1 MKFRPRAISL
11 SIFGVLSI
19 VSLFFLFQLKFSFS
33 FEQFFPKGDKDLDFF
48 KSFIEEFEADDN
60 FLLVAVRREGGVF
73 EQDFLEKVHEF
84 TLQAGQLPHVLE
96 SQSLTKLGYPIK
108 TPFAVTT
115 IPIIHIDDPS
125 RYESD
130 KKRLFQDER
139 FVHNF
144 ISEDEETLVVF
155 LKTVGGITFEQSG
168 ELMEGMNKLVD
179 EFAFGEVHYL
189 GRPYFVVELVDM
201 QKREIIFSA
210 IVSFLLVT
218 LIMYFIFRKPWG
230 IAIAL
235 ISIAMGMLLFLG
247 YMGAFGRELNAMSAL
262 YPIIMI
268 MVGTSD
274 VIHIMTKY
282 IDELRKG
289 KARKEA
295 AIITVKEIGLA
306 TLLTSVTTAIGFASL
321 LTSRIGPIQ
330 DLGINA
336 AVGVMIA
343 YVTVIGFTV
352 VMLSGFRVDQL
363 IKLGKGQAFWDRS
376 MLWSYRLTRNYPRRI
391 TAGGIFVFVLCML
404 GISWV
409 TTNYNIKSNLPRNSK
424 VTEDFNFFEK
434 HLTGFRP
441 VEFAVFPQGDYKATD
456 FEVVQEINK
465 VEEKLKE
472 IEGIRAVNSITAVY
486 KSINQMYGGN
496 RPEAYELPESKR
508 QFERYQRLVSQIPM
522 AQANVLVNKDGS
534 KARITSRIF
543 DIGADSVK
551 YRVDQVQEW
560 AAANVDPDV
569 IQIQQTGTAL
579 IIDKNAQYVR
589 EDLVEGL
596 GMAILIVSILMALLY
611 QNVKMLLISL
621 IPNVFPL
628 LMAGALL
635 GFLNIELEA
644 GISIV
649 FAAIFGIAVDDT
661 IHFLSKYKLAI
672 NKGKSTE
679 EALQITFA
687 ESGKAIV
694 LTTVILFCGF
704 LIMLFSQ
711 NPASFTVGLL
721 ISVTLFGAMISDL
734 MLIPLFIRKFMPTE
748 GETEETKAALEIAE
762 LEA

>member
-1 MKFRPRAISL
+1 
-11 SIFGVLSI
+11 
-19 VSLFFLFQLKFSFS
+19 
-33 FEQFFPKGDKDLDFF
+33 
-48 KSFIEEFEADDN
+48 
-60 FLLVAVRREGGVF
+60 
-73 EQDFLEKVHEF
+73 
-84 TLQAGQLPHVLE
+84 
-96 SQSLTKLGYPIK
+96 
-108 TPFAVTT
+108 
-115 IPIIHIDDPS
+115 
-125 RYESD
+125 
-130 KKRLFQDER
+130 
-139 FVHNF
+139 
-144 ISEDEETLVVF
+144 
-155 LKTVGGITFEQSG
+155 
-168 ELMEGMNKLVD
+168 
-179 EFAFGEVHYL
+179 
-189 GRPYFVVELVDM
+189 
-201 QKREIIFSA
+201 
-210 IVSFLLVT
+210 
-218 LIMYFIFRKPWG
+218 
-230 IAIAL
+230 
-235 ISIAMGMLLFLG
+235 
-247 YMGAFGRELNAMSAL
+247 
-262 YPIIMI
+262 
-268 MVGTSD
+268 
-274 VIHIMTKY
+274 
-282 IDELRKG
+282 
-289 KARKEA
+289 
-295 AIITVKEIGLA
+295 
-306 TLLTSVTTAIGFASL
+306 
-321 LTSRIGPIQ
+321 
-330 DLGINA
+330 
-336 AVGVMIA
+336 
-343 YVTVIGFTV
+343 
-352 VMLSGFRVDQL
+352 
-363 IKLGKGQAFWDRS
+363 
-376 MLWSYRLTRNYPRRI
+376 
-391 TAGGIFVFVLCML
+391 
-404 GISWV
+404 
-409 TTNYNIKSNLPRNSK
+409 
-424 VTEDFNFFEK
+424 
-434 HLTGFRP
+434 
-441 VEFAVFPQGDYKATD
+441 
-456 FEVVQEINK
+456 VVQEINK